1 MTKTKI
7 ERLMAIKEEF
17 ARTQARLEAA
27 RKLEE
32 AAQPSG
38 MATLLENDL
47 DQAELILA
55 AQDMMHKL
63 QNMAEDLAKMNAQ
76 DLFPLVD
83 KMKAAF
89 GQEGAHAFE
98 ASAQEVITQ
107 AMNAVRHA
115 KDEMGNAIM
124 RLEGKMP
131 ANDMAAGSAPDMG
144 ASDMATSE
152 PAMPAGGEVDAAMDD
167 FGGADAASGPEQEP
181 LGRARKES
189 VEAVKAPLNEAII
202 LETAGRKLI
211 ETEGL
216 ESLIAWVLK
225 EAAAGMP
232 EEHFRT
238 FATSVAQKAAKD
250 PVKLAGWIGKKK
262 HGMAAMAQLA
272 EPTYTASPDLS
283 VVKSIEEG
291 KSFKRNDDDDDNWS
305 KKSKDVARKDAR
317 RRKNDD
323 KVDEGKT
330 YKAND
335 DDDDNWSKKSKDVAR
350 KSARRNKEEKVDETV
365 IAAHAIAQLIEA
377 SIKKSGKGNAAKAVK
392 EAVAYLAGQNLVEGD
407 VDLQALVLESFQAEF
422 GMKPAAYSVLKLRE
436 FIAPMSSSD
445 KKAANSAL
453 AKLGGEMGTDKSM
466 ATKSVSSAMANMDGQ
481 ERSAANKMLN
491 QMKTKGEAPKNAGEF
506 AQKAAAMVDGDDE
519 TNESFGEEDPNGGW
533 TGKVEAYGVAGLKSR
548 PWRKTFKDGR
558 SFMAWLERNEGN
570 VEVHGTRDNVD
581 ESLDENINAAHW
593 PIDSAGQY
601 KGEPFQTDYQKLK
614 PLTAPKA
621 AKTEG
626 GEKAAE
632 PKADEVAG
640 SKAPAGEK
648 KSGGNPFAKKEEPK
662 AEEPKEDSEDLEEGF
677 KDKVKKAAMGVGA
690 AAALATGA
698 ANAQTRIDPTPS
710 RQVRIDPELPRA
722 KAVRIDPALPRAKPV
737 RIDPKLPRKG

>member
-1 MTKTKI
+1 MTQTKI
-7 ERLMAIKEEF
+7 ERLKAIKEEF
-17 ARTQARLEAA
+17 ARTQARLAEV

-32 AAQPSG
+32 SAQPAG

-83 KMKAAF
+83 KMKASF

-107 AMNAVRHA
+107 AMNTVRHA
-115 KDEMGNAIM
+115 KDEMGNAIL

-131 ANDMAAGSAPDMG
+131 ANDMAAGASPAPEPT
-144 ASDMATSE
+144 DMAAAAPEMS
-152 PAMPAGGEVDAAMDD
+152 ADAGADLDAAMDD
-167 FGGADAASGPEQEP
+167 FGGADAAAGPDAEP

-189 VEAVKAPLNEAII
+189 REGGKALNESII
-202 LETAGRKLI
+202 LEAAGQKLI

-216 ESLIAWVLK
+216 DSLISWVLA

-272 EPTYTASPDLS
+272 EPTYTATPDLS
-283 VVKSIEEG
+283 VVDLEEG
-291 KSFKRNDDDDDNWS
+291 KTFRKGDEDYEEKKGKDIARKSARREKEEKVDEGKTFRRGDDADEYED

-317 RRKNDD
+317 KRKHDE
-323 KVDEGKT
+323 KVDEGKS

-335 DDDDNWSKKSKDVAR
+335 EDDDNWSKKGKDIAR
-350 KSARRNKEEKVDETV
+350 KDARKRKGEEKVDETV
-365 IAAHAIAQLIEA
+365 LAARAVAQLIEA
-377 SIKKSGKGNAAKAVK
+377 SIAREGKGNAAKAVK

-407 VDLQALVLESFQAEF
+407 TDVEALVLEAFHAEY
-422 GMKPAAYSVLKLRE
+422 GMKPAAFSVRKLRE
-436 FIAPMSSSD
+436 FLELNSQD
-445 KKAANSAL
+445 KKNGNAAL
-453 AKLGGEMGTDKSM
+453 AKMSGVMGADKN
-466 ATKSVSSAMANMDGQ
+466 AGTKSVQSAMAGMDGA

-491 QMKTKGEAPKNAGEF
+491 KMKQDGENPKNAGEF
-506 AQKAAAMVDGDDE
+506 AQKAAAMVGDE

-640 SKAPAGEK
+640 SKAPEGGKPWEK
-648 KSGGNPFAKKEEPK
+648 KSEEPK
-662 AEEPKEDSEDLEEGF
+662 AEEPKEESDSDDSE
-677 KDKVKKAAMGVGA
+677 K
-690 AAALATGA
+690 
-698 ANAQTRIDPTPS
+698 
-710 RQVRIDPELPRA
+710 
-722 KAVRIDPALPRAKPV
+722 
-737 RIDPKLPRKG
+737 